1 MRFTAEYDSEEEEY
15 PVDDA
20 GHEYSPKTTTK
31 TVQYEE
37 WSSDDEEGEEVDFF
51 DVSFHHSP
59 RANQDAWVFPT
70 YVLISDGLAC
80 YVH

>member
-20 GHEYSPKTTTK
+20 VHETSPNTSTK
-31 TVQYEE
+31 TVPYEE
-37 WSSDDEEGEEVDFF
+37 WSSEDEGDEVDFF
-51 DVSFHHSP
+51 DVSLHHSP

-70 YVLISDGLAC
+70 LYCL
-80 YVH
+80 

>member
-20 GHEYSPKTTTK
+20 GHDYSPKTATE
-31 TVQYEE
+31 TVLYEE

-70 YVLISDGLAC
+70 YVLSLT
-80 YVH
+80 V